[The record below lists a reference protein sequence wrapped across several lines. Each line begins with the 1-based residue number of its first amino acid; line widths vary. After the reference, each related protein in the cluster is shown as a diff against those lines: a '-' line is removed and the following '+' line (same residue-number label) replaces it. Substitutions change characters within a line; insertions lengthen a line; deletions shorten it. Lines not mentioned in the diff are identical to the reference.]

1 MKNDS
6 SMTKS
11 IYIVLSYNDTF
22 VGKMIEKRAMLKF
35 WNRYAGD
42 RYTHASLSLDASL
55 SSMMSFA
62 RKKVHN
68 PLIAGMIKE
77 DIRSGVF
84 ARSGAKSGM
93 AVIKLNV
100 TEGQYRQM
108 QTLMDEFWA
117 RRDEL
122 KYDVWTLITMLLFA
136 RGLKIKNRYV
146 CSHWVAEILDTCGV
160 YHFKQKR
167 LCDMRPFDYYD
178 LFREN
183 VIYEGL
189 TVDWPEFMRK
199 RA

>member
-1 MKNDS
+1 MIGENNTVKF
-6 SMTKS
+6 

-55 SSMMSFA
+55 SGMMSFA

-84 ARSGAKSGM
+84 ARSGTKSGM
-93 AVIKLNV
+93 AVIKLDV
-100 TEGQYRQM
+100 SEKQYKQM
-108 QTLMDEFWA
+108 SELMDEFWE

-122 KYDVWTLITMLLFA
+122 KYDV
-136 RGLKIKNRYV
+136 
-146 CSHWVAEILDTCGV
+146 
-160 YHFKQKR
+160 
-167 LCDMRPFDYYD
+167 
-178 LFREN
+178 
-183 VIYEGL
+183 
-189 TVDWPEFMRK
+189 
-199 RA
+199 